1 MTQRAVPVGIA
12 AMAAVL
18 AALLTGLLSTVLASS
33 AQAAS
38 YRYWTYWTGTSDSWT
53 FGSAGPAFT
62 LPEDGD
68 VEGWSF
74 RVSTTDGTADAAPTT
89 PPAFDALCGDI
100 TAENGLKRVGLVI
113 DPGPASIAPDGE
125 TPINPIVTCVVM
137 ESDATGYDVLR
148 SVVEVRTDNGL
159 MCGLG
164 GYPSSE
170 CAPVLDDTDVQQIA
184 DRASSDAGDVA
195 AAEPASRAVEDS
207 AAAAGGEA
215 PQTSPLPT
223 LIVILGIA
231 VVGGAIV
238 LATRRGRGR
247 A

>member
-164 GYPSSE
+164 
-170 CAPVLDDTDVQQIA
+170 VTR
-184 DRASSDAGDVA
+184 RAN
-195 AAEPASRAVEDS
+195 
-207 AAAAGGEA
+207 A
-215 PQTSPLPT
+215 PQCWMTLTFSRSPTEHHPMRAMSQQRSPPPGRLRIPP
-223 LIVILGIA
+223 
-231 VVGGAIV
+231 
-238 LATRRGRGR
+238 RRLEERHHR
-247 A
+247 PRRCRP